1 MSGHHAEGD
10 CFHCGLSI
18 PDGGVVS
25 GSVEGK
31 DREFCCYGCKS
42 VCQVIFDSGME
53 GFYDRT
59 PEGTL
64 LAPPPELS
72 EDAALFDLE
81 EIQQEY
87 VSSDDNIS
95 EINLL
100 VEGIHCAACV
110 WLIERTLTPIS
121 GVVSAQVNLS
131 GKRLHLRWDK
141 TQIKLSEL
149 IKRLSHIGYAAVPF
163 DPETAEGRLRKRD
176 RSLLYRLVFAGFAMM
191 NLLWISIALYSG
203 ADQGEFRT
211 WFHWLGFALATP
223 TLLYSG
229 YPFLRG
235 AWTGMVARHLTMD
248 LPIAIGATTTYLY
261 STYITINGSQIGD
274 VYFDTVVNFIFVI
287 LIGRYLESAAKR
299 KAVSSTQ
306 RLMDLQPR
314 VATIIRDGSE
324 EVVPVRSLVV
334 GDMVMVKPGQR
345 IPVDGELIDGVSEVD
360 EAMLSG
366 ESLPVSKKPGDLL
379 YAGTVNGHGVMR
391 LRVDAVLKNSALG
404 KIIDMVEDAQASKAP
419 IQCTADRI
427 VPWFVSLTLFLGAVT
442 FLFWVGSDFEVAL
455 MAATSVLIITCPCA
469 FGLATPMAIAVASG
483 VGARH
488 GVLIKNGG
496 VLEMLSS
503 IRHIVFDKTGTL
515 TEGKLGVRDIYLEE
529 GWDNREFYR
538 IAYALE
544 RYSEHSVAKVIV
556 RKAEEQLGN
565 VARESVAE
573 NFTYSPGAGISG
585 IVDGRE
591 CLLGTAAWMEQH
603 DVSITAGVMNFA
615 VESEAKAESV
625 VFLSV
630 NGLCVG
636 GLSLA
641 DKLRSGTAL
650 LLSRLRQQGMRF
662 SLLTG
667 DRQKVAEAVV
677 NELGEDMSVI
687 AEVLPDEKAA
697 VIRDLQKSGEQIAM
711 VGDGINDAPALT
723 MADVGI
729 AMGSGTDV
737 SVESADI
744 VLLSSEIEQVELA
757 NRLSQRT
764 LRTIRQNIGI
774 SILYNVIMV
783 PLAMM
788 ALITPLVAAISMP
801 VSSLLVIGNAARIR
815 SEVGG
820 RATGKNI

>member
-87 VSSDDNIS
+87 VSSEDNIS

-636 GLSLA
+636 ALSLA